1 MASKAIL
8 IVRTDNDTVLVPLRG
23 PAETERKPMRYAL
36 LVVTVAAA
44 LVVSPAYAGNG
55 NGQDKKAPA
64 APSDSQTA
72 IVSGPTPIDPSS
84 VPSEGT
90 GGAVVARTG
99 ALPAATTTSC
109 GACIVTCWYATSRS
123 GPSDWSGHV
132 YIYQHLTWCGNGAAI
147 TYGSAWQSYAQS
159 GWYTLSGVYGPWLS
173 GGCVDCYT
181 LT

>member
-1 MASKAIL
+1 
-8 IVRTDNDTVLVPLRG
+8 
-23 PAETERKPMRYAL
+23 MRYAL

-132 YIYQHLTWCGNGAAI
+132 YIYQHLTWCGQRLQALRRIHCVAGHRIGFGGADAQAASNDR
-147 TYGSAWQSYAQS
+147 TSVYAD
-159 GWYTLSGVYGPWLS
+159 VE
-173 GGCVDCYT
+173 
-181 LT
+181 